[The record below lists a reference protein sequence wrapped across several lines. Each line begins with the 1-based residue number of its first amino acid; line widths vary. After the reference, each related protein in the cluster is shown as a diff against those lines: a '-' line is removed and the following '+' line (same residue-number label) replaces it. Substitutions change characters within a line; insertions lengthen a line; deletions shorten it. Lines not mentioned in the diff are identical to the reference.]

1 VFQDAEY
8 EDRVCNGLEYI
19 WSHGGE
25 MVDDYQN
32 PTRVVINSPETVSGL
47 AMEWSMIED
56 GVSPPDVADYT
67 ELETFEEFLSG
78 RAVFCRIV
86 PTYYALIGG
95 PRSPLSREQVEVTP
109 IPAGTGGQSAGCL
122 GGWNLHINAASDK
135 QEEA

>member
-1 VFQDAEY
+1 MQWLGVHL
-8 EDRVCNGLEYI
+8 VPWWGNGRRLPKP
-19 WSHGGE
+19 H
-25 MVDDYQN
+25 
-32 PTRVVINSPETVSGL
+32 TSGHKQPR
-47 AMEWSMIED
+47 D
-56 GVSPPDVADYT
+56 GVGPCDGAEHDRGRRIPPDVADYT
-67 ELETFEEFLSG
+67 ELESFEEFLSG

-109 IPAGTGGQSAGCL
+109 IPAGTRGQSAGCL